1 MTIARNTPNKLTS
14 ATLRRL
20 CFLTAAAA
28 WLANAGCDSN
38 GAIGSDAYVA
48 GTYTVSVSWGKNGCT
63 SLKETDSWKEGSPP
77 ASNIPL
83 DIMQADASNMISGK
97 VGGIPAIFVGLLHG
111 TTDYSGTV
119 KGSVVDLNIYGKLA
133 RSLGACSYTWNGN
146 VHGEL
151 NGDSLAGTIR
161 YFPAG
166 NGSPECP
173 RCTAE
178 QLFNGTRPPGSGTP
192 PNKRVP

>member
-1 MTIARNTPNKLTS
+1 MTIARKTLPELAGS
-14 ATLRRL
+14 SLRRL
-20 CFLTAAAA
+20 LCLTAAAA
-28 WLANAGCDSN
+28 SLAAAGCDSG
-38 GAIGSDAYVA
+38 GAVGPDAYAA
-48 GTYTVSVSWGKNGCT
+48 GTYTLTVSWGKNECA
-63 SLKETDSWKEGSPP
+63 SLMETDSWKEGSPP
-77 ASNIPL
+77 VNNIPL
-83 DIMQADASNMISGK
+83 EIIQADSRNMISGK
-97 VGGIPAIFVGLLHG
+97 VGGIPAIFVALLHG

-119 KGSVVDLNIYGKLA
+119 AGSVVDLNIYGKLA

-146 VHGEL
+146 LHGEL
-151 NGDSLAGTIR
+151 KGDYIAGTIR

-173 RCTAE
+173 RCAAE